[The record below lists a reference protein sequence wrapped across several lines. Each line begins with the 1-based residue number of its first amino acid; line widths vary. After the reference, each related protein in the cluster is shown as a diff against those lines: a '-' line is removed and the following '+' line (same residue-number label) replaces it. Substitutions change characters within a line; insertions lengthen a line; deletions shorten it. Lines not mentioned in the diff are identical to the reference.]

1 MEEILNQKLT
11 ELFQKTIYQIVSIAD
26 GEIIS
31 KYPEYEKSSMKVYSD
46 LDELSNLFIYLFK
59 LLENKDNVNKKT
71 FTLLYLNYQKNNKI
85 FEVDTTVI
93 LSENKEDFYLI
104 VDVKE
109 SAMTSIPDFLFD
121 INIKSR

>member
-11 ELFQKTIYQIVSIAD
+11 ELFQKIIYQIVSVAD

-31 KYPEYEKSSMKVYSD
+31 KYSEYEKSSMKVYSD
-46 LDELSNLFIYLFK
+46 LDELLNLFTYLFK

-71 FTLLYLNYQKNNKI
+71 FTPLYLNYQKDNKI
-85 FEVDTTVI
+85 FEVNTTVI

-121 INIKSR
+121 VNIKSR

>member
-11 ELFQKTIYQIVSIAD
+11 ELFQKVIYQVVSISD
-26 GEIIS
+26 GEIVS

-71 FTLLYLNYQKNNKI
+71 FTPLYLNYQKDNKI

-104 VDVKE
+104 LDVKE
-109 SAMTSIPDFLFD
+109 SSMASIPDSLFD
-121 INIKSR
+121 MNIKSR